1 MNEHTKKD
9 SAKILWILIFAI
21 LYIAVGAFSYRLYL
35 RQAIHFEGPMG
46 TYRADLGPHIEAGLT
61 GDGYSLME
69 VLYRFLLVNLG
80 LNEKAI
86 AVVLALLT
94 VGCVP
99 LAYKFMRNLN
109 PDSDPRLIHLL
120 GFASLFV
127 FAIYMPF
134 LNPQWQMG
142 MQNGTNWHNDTY
154 MAMRFFAMLVILF
167 YFAHH
172 ETYRERFTAKDFI
185 LFTVLMTVTNMIK
198 ASFLLAFAPAMGLV
212 LLYDCI
218 RDRGKTILRQI
229 LFGLPVLLSVPILL
243 IQMTLLFPSGGDGSS
258 GSMIGMSFAYI
269 VRLYA
274 KHPLAAVL
282 QSTAFPLLVFLR
294 NRKLLGKDRIFTTCW
309 LIWLFGFIQ
318 FFFFHE
324 EGPRKDH
331 CNLIWGYSFCM
342 YLVFLLCFALFS
354 KSLHETTEKIKRG
367 AKGAGVLTAAGE
379 LPRTEVL
386 YYAAG
391 IILFF
396 AHLISGIAYFSL
408 ALQGAS
414 IRVPLP

>member
-1 MNEHTKKD
+1 MNKLTKKD

-120 GFASLFV
+120 GFASLCV

-212 LLYDCI
+212 L
-218 RDRGKTILRQI
+218 R
-229 LFGLPVLLSVPILL
+229 
-243 IQMTLLFPSGGDGSS
+243 
-258 GSMIGMSFAYI
+258 
-269 VRLYA
+269 
-274 KHPLAAVL
+274 
-282 QSTAFPLLVFLR
+282 
-294 NRKLLGKDRIFTTCW
+294 
-309 LIWLFGFIQ
+309 
-318 FFFFHE
+318 
-324 EGPRKDH
+324 
-331 CNLIWGYSFCM
+331 
-342 YLVFLLCFALFS
+342 
-354 KSLHETTEKIKRG
+354 
-367 AKGAGVLTAAGE
+367 
-379 LPRTEVL
+379 
-386 YYAAG
+386 
-391 IILFF
+391 
-396 AHLISGIAYFSL
+396 
-408 ALQGAS
+408 
-414 IRVPLP
+414 